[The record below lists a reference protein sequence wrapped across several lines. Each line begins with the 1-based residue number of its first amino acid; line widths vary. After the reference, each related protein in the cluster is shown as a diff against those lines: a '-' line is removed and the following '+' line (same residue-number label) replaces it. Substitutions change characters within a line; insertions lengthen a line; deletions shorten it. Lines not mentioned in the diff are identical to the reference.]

1 LFYARRVPPPQA
13 PPGPASEVEG
23 ELPRLEADGM
33 QLIEAEPRRLDL
45 SVWND
50 AEAMRGAAN
59 RQLSGTLLET
69 AVQRLGTI
77 GLFGSVAFAAYL
89 IWLALLGS
97 EHVGASASV
106 TFSVALTGVALSLT
120 LFGLTRLK
128 IPPHYVADLGNVY
141 LFAIS
146 LSLGILRHSQISS
159 ASELLRQVSPVVIP
173 MLTFA
178 ALIPT
183 VPKKALAVMLLAG
196 AMDPLGL
203 LIMRAHTH
211 YSARELVV
219 VLSSPLLAALVAQQ
233 VSKVVHR
240 LTEGIV
246 KAREVGSYKLVE
258 RLGVGGMAEVWRAN
272 HRMLRR
278 PAAVKLIRPNVLLM
292 HGPADSERL
301 LRLFTRE
308 VRTTASLRSPHTIQ
322 VYDFG
327 VTREGAFY
335 YVMEL
340 LDGIDLMTLV
350 ERFGPQ
356 PSERV
361 ASLMKQVCHSLR
373 EAHEQSF
380 VHRDVK
386 PANILTCKVGG
397 DYDFVK
403 VLDFGL
409 VLDRHLT
416 STELEDEKQFVGTPA
431 VMAPEMLRFQAPVD
445 ARADLY
451 ALGCVGYWL
460 LTGKR
465 VFEAETRA
473 DMLVMHAHQKPITP
487 SKRVDRAMHPGLEAL
502 IMSCLEK
509 NPNKRP
515 QTARELS
522 EAINHL
528 SFAHPWSDERAELWW
543 KQYHPEQQRATS
555 ALDPKER
562 ASVAQHAAVE
572 LAVAEPPPAA
582 DAGAPPAAEAEA
594 PPTADAATGT
604 ES

>member
-1 LFYARRVPPPQA
+1 MSSTPDKPA
-13 PPGPASEVEG
+13 PAPENDA
-23 ELPRLEADGM
+23 ELPRLEPDDV
-33 QLIEAEPRRLDL
+33 QLIEATTKPVDL
-45 SVWND
+45 SVWD
-50 AEAMRGAAN
+50 AKEAMRGAAN
-59 RQLSGTLLET
+59 RQLSGSVLEA
-69 AVQRLGTI
+69 AVKRLGNI
-77 GLFGSVAFAAYL
+77 GLSAAAAFAAYL
-89 IWLALLGS
+89 VWLALLGS
-97 EHVGASASV
+97 SQLGEVASTARSC
-106 TFSVALTGVALSLT
+106 SITGVVLSLA
-120 LFGLTRLK
+120 LFGVTKLRKL
-128 IPPHYVADLGNVY
+128 PAHNVADLGNVY
-141 LFAIS
+141 LFIIC
-146 LSLGILRHSQISS
+146 LVLGILRHSQ
-159 ASELLRQVSPVVIP
+159 ASTHGDLIRQVSPVVIP
-173 MLTFA
+173 LLAFG

-183 VPKKALAVMLLAG
+183 TPGKALSVMLLAA

-203 LIMRAHTH
+203 LMMRAHTH
-211 YSARELVV
+211 YGAGEIVV
-219 VLSSPLLAALVAQQ
+219 VLSSPLLAALVALQI
-233 VSKVVHR
+233 SRAVHR
-240 LTEGIV
+240 LAEGIV

-278 PAAVKLIRPNVLLM
+278 PAAVKLIRPKVLVD
-292 HGPADSERL
+292 HGPQDSERL

-327 VTREGAFY
+327 ITREGAFY

-356 PSERV
+356 PGERV

-373 EAHEQSF
+373 EAHARNF
-380 VHRDVK
+380 VHRDIK
-386 PANILTCKVGG
+386 PANVLACTVGG
-397 DYDFVK
+397 DFDFVK

-416 STELEDEKQFVGTPA
+416 SEELEDEKQFVGTPA

-465 VFEAETRA
+465 VFEAQTRA
-473 DMLVMHAHQKPITP
+473 DMLVMHAHQKPLLP
-487 SKRVDRAMHPGLEAL
+487 SKRIDRAIHPGLEAL
-502 IMSCLEK
+502 IMQCLEK

-522 EAINHL
+522 DALGALQFE
-528 SFAHPWSDERAELWW
+528 HPWTDERAELWW
-543 KQYHPEQQRATS
+543 KQNRPEQQRATS
-555 ALDPKER
+555 ALSEAER
-562 ASVAQHAAVE
+562 ASVRNIEPVT
-572 LAVAEPPPAA
+572 EPPPAV
-582 DAGAPPAAEAEA
+582 DDKQPLPA
-594 PPTADAATGT
+594 TST
-604 ES
+604 E

>member
-1 LFYARRVPPPQA
+1 LGLGGFRPRPLKLLYARCVSSQPDT
-13 PPGPASEVEG
+13 PGPASQNDA
-23 ELPRLEADGM
+23 ELPRLEPDDV
-33 QLIEAEPRRLDL
+33 QLIEATSKPLDL
-45 SVWND
+45 SLWN
-50 AEAMRGAAN
+50 AKEAMRGAAN
-59 RQLSGTLLET
+59 RQLSGNLLEA
-69 AVQRLGTI
+69 AVVRLGNI
-77 GLFGSVAFAAYL
+77 GLVGAGAFASYL
-89 IWLALLGS
+89 IWLFLLGS
-97 EHVGASASV
+97 EQLGAVAG
-106 TFSVALTGVALSLT
+106 TALSVALVGALLSLA
-120 LFGLTRLK
+120 LFGVSKLRK
-128 IPPHYVADLGNVY
+128 IPAANVADLGNVY
-141 LFAIS
+141 LFIIC
-146 LSLGILRHSQISS
+146 LSLGILRHSQ
-159 ASELLRQVSPVVIP
+159 ASTHGELMRQVSPVVIP
-173 MLTFA
+173 LLAFG

-183 VPKKALAVMLLAG
+183 VPSKALLLMLLAA

-203 LIMRAHTH
+203 LMMRAHTH
-211 YSARELVV
+211 YTAREIVV
-219 VLSSPLLAALVAQQ
+219 VLSSPLLAALIAQQ
-233 VSKVVHR
+233 ISKVVHH
-240 LTEGIV
+240 LAEGIV

-278 PAAVKLIRPNVLLM
+278 PAAVKLIRPKVLVD
-292 HGPADSERL
+292 HGPVDSERL

-327 VTREGAFY
+327 ITREGAFY

-356 PSERV
+356 PGERV

-373 EAHEQSF
+373 EAHARNF
-380 VHRDVK
+380 VHRDIK
-386 PANILTCKVGG
+386 PANVLTCSLGG
-397 DYDFVK
+397 EFDFVK

-416 STELEDEKQFVGTPA
+416 SEELEDEKQFVGTPA

-465 VFEAETRA
+465 VFEAQTRA
-473 DMLVMHAHQKPITP
+473 DMLVMHAHQKPLLP
-487 SKRVDRAMHPGLEAL
+487 SKRIDRAIHPGLEAL
-502 IMSCLEK
+502 IMQCLEK

-522 EAINHL
+522 DALTALVFE
-528 SFAHPWSDERAELWW
+528 HPWTDERAELWW
-543 KQYHPEQQRATS
+543 KQHRPEDQRATS
-555 ALDPKER
+555 ALTEKER
-562 ASVAQHAAVE
+562 AGAQTLEPVTD
-572 LAVAEPPPAA
+572 PPPAV
-582 DAGAPPAAEAEA
+582 ER
-594 PPTADAATGT
+594 DAAPVTTT
-604 ES
+604 E